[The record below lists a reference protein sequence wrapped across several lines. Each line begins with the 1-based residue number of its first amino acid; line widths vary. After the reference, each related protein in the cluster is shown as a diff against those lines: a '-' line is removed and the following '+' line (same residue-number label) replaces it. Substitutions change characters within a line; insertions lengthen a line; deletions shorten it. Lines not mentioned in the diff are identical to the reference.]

1 MKGIE
6 KALREDKLFIGKT
19 QGDSMY
25 PMLISGRDSV
35 VIEPPVFPLKKYD
48 VPVYRRDDHYTM
60 HRIVKVTRKGYIICG
75 DNRTHLERDI
85 TDNDIVGVLTAFYH
99 DGKFVKCT
107 DEAYIRYSRKVCRS
121 LPVRIAKNLIRR
133 ILKKSDQDNSQQRN
147 QQVSAQTHRRI

>member
-6 KALREDKLFIGKT
+6 KVLKEDKLFVGKT

-35 VIEPPVFPLKKYD
+35 VIKPPVFPLKKYD
-48 VPVYRRDDHYTM
+48 VPVYRRDGHYTM
-60 HRIVKVTRKGYIICG
+60 HRIVKVTRKGYVICG

-99 DGKFVKCT
+99 NSKFVECT
-107 DEAYIRYSRKVCRS
+107 DDDYIRYSKRVCRS
-121 LPVRIAKNLIRR
+121 LPVRRMKSLIKR
-133 ILKKSDQDNSQQRN
+133 IFRKLYK
-147 QQVSAQTHRRI
+147 